1 MISSPCRNC
10 EKKDQSKDECV
21 TTCRQLEQIRRIQ
34 FHNRDINISHA
45 IDYAGDN
52 RFLVGHVDYRPTA

>member
-10 EKKDQSKDECV
+10 ENKDLSKDECV
-21 TTCRQLEQIRRIQ
+21 TTCRQLKEIRSLQ
-34 FHNRDINISHA
+34 FRNRDISISRA

-52 RFLVGHVDYRPTA
+52 RFLVGHADYRPMA